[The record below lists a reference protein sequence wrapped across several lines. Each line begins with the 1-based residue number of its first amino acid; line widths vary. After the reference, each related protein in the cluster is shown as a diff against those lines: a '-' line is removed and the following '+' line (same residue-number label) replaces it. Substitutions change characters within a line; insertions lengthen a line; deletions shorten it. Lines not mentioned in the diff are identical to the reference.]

1 MILPP
6 MSTLQ
11 EKSMRFEKAR
21 AGILPGISSTHP
33 MKRFILECL
42 SVGLFLLS
50 HQIHYRMSH

>member
-6 MSTLQ
+6 MSTMQ

-42 SVGLFLLS
+42 SVGPIPSCTFPYILS
-50 HQIHYRMSH
+50 P